1 MWKKFRLW
9 VMNHATGLEMFRK
22 RVFLESITEGW
33 SKEIGSEI
41 HFPNGGKNMA
51 SNDAKRLNNPR
62 PSYKNRFLL
71 LSILYRKWQ
80 GCIVVLDQF
89 FFLL

>member
-1 MWKKFRLW
+1 
-9 VMNHATGLEMFRK
+9 
-22 RVFLESITEGW
+22 
-33 SKEIGSEI
+33 
-41 HFPNGGKNMA
+41 MA

-89 FFLL
+89 FFFFALKFIKYDRQ